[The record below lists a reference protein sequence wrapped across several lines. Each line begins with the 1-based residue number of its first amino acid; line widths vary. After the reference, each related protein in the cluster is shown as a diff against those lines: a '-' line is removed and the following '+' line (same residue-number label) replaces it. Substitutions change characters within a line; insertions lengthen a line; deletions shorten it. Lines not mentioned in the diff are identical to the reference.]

1 MLRKNT
7 TSRRPLTPE
16 QLEAMCDYHKIFMVL
31 NANTYSIRSY
41 VDFNTQQTEFIS
53 MRYLSISS
61 PFIFQNLIPAP
72 ISLFFKNIS
81 RKINN
86 QSLKKQHKGQYKE
99 EKEFKDPQVYD
110 LDIKHNSQL
119 QILFLN
125 PLGNFDLSLVI
136 PGFDQTDFVAFKAN
150 NDEDMKIC

>member
-1 MLRKNT
+1 MT
-7 TSRRPLTPE
+7 TGTKTVADSSMIVPSKKLSENPTITDATTA
-16 QLEAMCDYHKIFMVL
+16 QA
-31 NANTYSIRSY
+31 ANTPR
-41 VDFNTQQTEFIS
+41 
-53 MRYLSISS
+53 
-61 PFIFQNLIPAP
+61 IPP
-72 ISLFFKNIS
+72 EGMKIS

-86 QSLKKQHKGQYKE
+86 QSLKKQRKGQHKE
-99 EKEFKDPQVYD
+99 EKEFKDPQLYD

-136 PGFDQTDFVAFKAN
+136 PGFEQTDFVAFKAN